1 MAPRGIHPSGA
12 VELDVCLDIR
22 GHCSFTPNASLYSFN
37 RIYHDLSILL
47 RFWLFIIA
55 NGAGVVVRVPVQGL
69 FMQMTASPGTAAVK
83 KNDWVSGAGLCQ
95 ILSNCSLKHSHKL
108 LLLKVQTFINIKCLI
123 SGNGVLVGIIMCDFL
138 IIVEVKQFFRWL
150 LATWVF
156 PDAKAHWH
164 YFLF

>member
-1 MAPRGIHPSGA
+1 MAPRGIHPSGT
-12 VELDVCLDIR
+12 VELDICLDIR

-55 NGAGVVVRVPVQGL
+55 NGAGVVVCVPIQGL

-95 ILSNCSLKHSHKL
+95 ILSNCSLKHSRKL

-123 SGNGVLVGIIMCDFL
+123 SGNGILVGMECA
-138 IIVEVKQFFRWL
+138 VS
-150 LATWVF
+150 
-156 PDAKAHWH
+156 
-164 YFLF
+164 